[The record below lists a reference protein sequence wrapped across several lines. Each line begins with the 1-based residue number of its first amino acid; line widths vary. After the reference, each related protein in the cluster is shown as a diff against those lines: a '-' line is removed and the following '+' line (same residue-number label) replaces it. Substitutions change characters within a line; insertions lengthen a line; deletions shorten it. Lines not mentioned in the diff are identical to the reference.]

1 MVWFQIVFK
10 CNTQG
15 TILIEL
21 SKLLR
26 MTACQSTEEP
36 NKTNELIIDTLK
48 DSFGSVGNVPTHKKE
63 NSWKITA

>member
-1 MVWFQIVFK
+1 
-10 CNTQG
+10 
-15 TILIEL
+15 
-21 SKLLR
+21 

-63 NSWKITA
+63 NS